1 MAKRKAKQSKEE
13 VLLAKKTRIL
23 KARHIAFICAEI
35 NSKRLPNGRLR
46 RGEIN
51 KALKEHK
58 TVSPWI
64 TIDLIKKGLKKDY
77 AQPVATNIVSNISDL
92 TGDTPNDVSPS
103 TEEEPNDT
111 PPFPPITIAAAD
123 ASSSSKKV
131 GRPRG
136 TTVKAIKERSL
147 KDEVLVNEITTEWAK
162 IKQDGWRLTRL

>member
-77 AQPVATNIVSNISDL
+77 AQPVATNIVSKSQTLQVIL
-92 TGDTPNDVSPS
+92 PTML
-103 TEEEPNDT
+103 
-111 PPFPPITIAAAD
+111 ALQ
-123 ASSSSKKV
+123 
-131 GRPRG
+131 PR
-136 TTVKAIKERSL
+136 RSQMIL
-147 KDEVLVNEITTEWAK
+147 PHFHL
-162 IKQDGWRLTRL
+162 